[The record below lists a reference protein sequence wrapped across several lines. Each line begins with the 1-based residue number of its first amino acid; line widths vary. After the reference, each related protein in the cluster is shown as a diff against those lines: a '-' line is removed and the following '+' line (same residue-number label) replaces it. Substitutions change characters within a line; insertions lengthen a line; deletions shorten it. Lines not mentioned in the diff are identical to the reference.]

1 MKSAVGGLLAIFL
14 LFFSLACGTSSTTLT
29 GPSPDR
35 CAMTASN
42 SMSSVGASGG
52 SGRVAVAAA
61 RECTWSVASNVPW
74 ITFSTP
80 TGGQGNGTVDYVVAA
95 NPATEGRRGGLV
107 VGGQTLEVVQAALTC
122 QFSLQPSNHEVGA
135 EGGSGSFSV
144 SAPESCNWTA
154 SASHDWITVS
164 TSGTQ
169 GGNGTVNFTVASN
182 SGRAREGAITVGG
195 QAFAILQAAPA
206 CRAQLSEAGETM
218 VGAGGTG
225 SVNIAIPAGCSW
237 TATSAAPWVSITA
250 GASGTGNGT
259 VNFSVQANTGP
270 ARNAILTIAGQRFT
284 VTQLQAAC
292 NYSINP
298 SSRSFAVSGGQDTVS
313 VSTNSACTWNTSDVP
328 SWVTGIPASG
338 TGAQTITFTVAAN
351 PGPAREAQIII
362 GGQTFSVSQAAGC
375 SYSLAPGSHDAS
387 AAGGASSFSIN
398 TAPGCGWTTSG
409 VPSWITGVP
418 GSGTGPQTIN
428 FVVAAT
434 TGGPRNATFTIA
446 GQSFSVNQSA
456 GCTYSLNPTGHNA
469 AAGGGSS
476 SVEVATSSGCNWDTS
491 NVPAWITGMPANGS
505 GTQTIN
511 FTVGANSGSPR
522 SANITIAG
530 QTFAVSQSSGCSY
543 SLNPTSHNA
552 PAGGGSSSVEVA
564 TSSGCNWDTSNVP
577 SWMTGIPGN
586 GSGTQTIT
594 FTVAAN
600 TGGPR
605 SANIS
610 VAGQTFAVSQATG
623 CTYSLN
629 PTSHSAPA
637 AGGSSSF
644 EIATTSGC
652 NWDATNVPAWVS
664 GIPAN
669 GSGTLAIAFTVAA
682 NTGPARNANINIG
695 GQTFAVSQ
703 ASGCTYAVSPGS
715 LTFGVLE
722 ILPKDVSLTTN
733 AGCPWNVTPSDG
745 WIVVM
750 SDTSGNGPATI
761 RIRVDLFVALP
772 PAQRSGSVA
781 VGGQT
786 ISITQTIP

>member
-1 MKSAVGGLLAIFL
+1 
-14 LFFSLACGTSSTTLT
+14 
-29 GPSPDR
+29 
-35 CAMTASN
+35 
-42 SMSSVGASGG
+42 MSSVGASGG
-52 SGRVAVAAA
+52 SGRVTVAAA

-74 ITFSTP
+74 ISFSTP

-95 NPATEGRRGGLV
+95 NPAAEARRGGLV

-135 EGGSGSFSV
+135 EGGSSSFSV

-169 GGNGTVNFTVASN
+169 GGNGTVNFTVTAN
-182 SGRAREGAITVGG
+182 TGRAREGAITVGG

-225 SVNIAIPAGCSW
+225 SVSLSIPAGCPW

-250 GASGTGNGT
+250 GASGTGNGV

-270 ARNAILTIAGQRFT
+270 ARNAVLTIAGQRFT

-298 SSRSFAVSGGQDTVS
+298 SSRSFAVGGGQETVS

-338 TGAQTITFTVAAN
+338 SGAQTITFTVAAN
-351 PGPAREAQIII
+351 TGPAREAQIII
-362 GGQTFSVSQAAGC
+362 GGQTFSVSQAGGC
-375 SYSLAPGSHDAS
+375 SYSLAPDSHNAS
-387 AAGGASSFSIN
+387 AGGGASSFSIN
-398 TAPGCGWTTSG
+398 TAAGCGWTSSG

-418 GSGTGPQTIN
+418 DSGTGPQTIN

-434 TGGPRNATFTIA
+434 SGAPRNATFTIA
-446 GQSFSVNQSA
+446 GRSFTVNQSA
-456 GCTYSLNPTGHNA
+456 GCTYALNPTSHNA

-476 SVEVATSSGCNWDTS
+476 AVEVATSPGCNWDTS
-491 NVPAWITGMPANGS
+491 NVPSWISGIPSSGS
-505 GTQTIN
+505 GTQVIN
-511 FTVGANSGSPR
+511 FTVSANSGAPR
-522 SANITIAG
+522 NANVTIAG
-530 QTFAVSQSSGCSY
+530 QAFAVSQASGCSY

-552 PAGGGSSSVEVA
+552 PAGGGSSSFEVTTA
-564 TSSGCNWDTSNVP
+564 SACNWDTSNVP
-577 SWMTGIPGN
+577 SWITGIPGN

-629 PTSHSAPA
+629 PTSHNAA
-637 AGGSSSF
+637 AGGGSSAF
-644 EIATTSGC
+644 DVTTASGC
-652 NWDATNVPAWVS
+652 NWDTSNVPAWIS
-664 GIPAN
+664 GIPAS
-669 GSGTLAIAFTVAA
+669 GSGTQTINFTVAA
-682 NTGPARNANINIG
+682 NTGPARNANITVG

-703 ASGCTYAVSPGS
+703 ASGCTYSVSPS
-715 LTFGVLE
+715 NLTFGTLG
-722 ILPKDVSLTTN
+722 IPSQDVALTTV
-733 AGCPWNVTPSDG
+733 AGCPWTATRSAP
-745 WIVVM
+745 WINIDPE
-750 SDTSGNGPATI
+750 SSGTGSATL
-761 RIRVDLFVALP
+761 RIRLDLYVGVP
-772 PAQRSGSVA
+772 GNSRSGTVT

-786 ISITQTIP
+786 INITQTFP